1 VIRAHVCHD
10 IATLATMT
18 KPNQTRHHIF
28 MPPEMMDRLR
38 AAKEQTGVPVA
49 EFIRRAIDAALRECG
64 L

>member
-1 VIRAHVCHD
+1 
-10 IATLATMT
+10 M
-18 KPNQTRHHIF
+18 KPKPTQIRHHIF

-38 AAKEQTGVPVA
+38 KAKDQTGMPVA